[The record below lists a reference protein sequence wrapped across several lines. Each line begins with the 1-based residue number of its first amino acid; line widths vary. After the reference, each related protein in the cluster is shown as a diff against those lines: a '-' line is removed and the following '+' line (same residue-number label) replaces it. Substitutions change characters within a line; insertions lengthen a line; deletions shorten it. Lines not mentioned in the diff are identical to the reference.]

1 VALNCRHESPS
12 SVHIEVLDTG
22 IGIPADHL
30 RYIYDEFY
38 QVGVPANSSRE
49 GYGLGLSIVRR
60 LVTLLDLKLEVTSEV
75 GKGSRFSLAL
85 PVGLSEAQQGP
96 PQATEPL
103 GRRPTGQPRILVV
116 EDDASVRNATRMLLK
131 GEGYSVA
138 AVATLAEALQHGTE
152 EPSLDLLLTDYHLRD
167 GETGM
172 QVISSLR
179 GALGVPLRA
188 VLVTGDTS
196 TAMHEL
202 PTDPYL
208 RIASKPMRPEELL
221 RLLSELLSV

>member
-1 VALNCRHESPS
+1 
-12 SVHIEVLDTG
+12 
-22 IGIPADHL
+22 
-30 RYIYDEFY
+30 
-38 QVGVPANSSRE
+38 
-49 GYGLGLSIVRR
+49 
-60 LVTLLDLKLEVTSEV
+60 
-75 GKGSRFSLAL
+75 
-85 PVGLSEAQQGP
+85 
-96 PQATEPL
+96 
-103 GRRPTGQPRILVV
+103 
-116 EDDASVRNATRMLLK
+116 
-131 GEGYSVA
+131 
-138 AVATLAEALQHGTE
+138 
-152 EPSLDLLLTDYHLRD
+152 LDLLLTDYHLRD

>member
-1 VALNCRHESPS
+1 
-12 SVHIEVLDTG
+12 
-22 IGIPADHL
+22 
-30 RYIYDEFY
+30 
-38 QVGVPANSSRE
+38 
-49 GYGLGLSIVRR
+49 LGLSIVRR

-75 GKGSRFSLAL
+75 DKGSRFSLAL
-85 PVGLSEAQQGP
+85 PVGLSEAQQVP

-138 AVATLAEALQHGTE
+138 AVATLAEALQQGTE

-208 RIASKPMRPEELL
+208 RVASKPMRPEELL

>member
-1 VALNCRHESPS
+1 M
-12 SVHIEVLDTG
+12 
-22 IGIPADHL
+22 
-30 RYIYDEFY
+30 
-38 QVGVPANSSRE
+38 
-49 GYGLGLSIVRR
+49 
-60 LVTLLDLKLEVTSEV
+60 
-75 GKGSRFSLAL
+75 
-85 PVGLSEAQQGP
+85 
-96 PQATEPL
+96 
-103 GRRPTGQPRILVV
+103 
-116 EDDASVRNATRMLLK
+116 RNATRMLLK

-138 AVATLAEALQHGTE
+138 AVATLAEALQQGAE

-196 TAMHEL
+196 TAMQEL